1 MKISTLFNPG
11 LYKITCLKNKKVYI
25 GMSSNVL
32 SRLGRHS
39 DNLEKQRH
47 DCFELQSDFNRYGKN
62 FFEFEM
68 LNEGFKK
75 NIEYLKQKE
84 LSLIKSM
91 PKNLLYNSLKPSIAR
106 TARCVKI
113 NNQTY
118 SSLTQAARCLNES
131 RTHLTRKCNDKKN
144 LNYCFISFDQ
154 PNANLLYSF
163 KTCCPVK
170 IDQTVYASLNQ
181 AARALGL
188 HHKTIKNRVLSKKFP
203 NYKFFTSIIESN
215 DY

>member
-32 SRLGRHS
+32 SRLGYSIHS
-39 DNLEKQRH
+39 DNLEKQCH
-47 DCFELQSDFNRYGKN
+47 DCFEFQSDFNRYGKN

-68 LNEGFKK
+68 LNESFKK

-106 TARCVKI
+106 
-113 NNQTY
+113 
-118 SSLTQAARCLNES
+118 SLC
-131 RTHLTRKCNDKKN
+131 KN
-144 LNYCFISFDQ
+144 
-154 PNANLLYSF
+154 
-163 KTCCPVK
+163 K
-170 IDQTVYASLNQ
+170 
-181 AARALGL
+181 
-188 HHKTIKNRVLSKKFP
+188 
-203 NYKFFTSIIESN
+203 
-215 DY
+215 